1 MLKLI
6 IEDDEGRRTIVPFV
20 RDEISIGRSEGNTVR
35 LTERNVS
42 RRHARLTRK
51 NGSVQIEDLGSYTG
65 VKVNGKAVTSGPVSV
80 RKGDRIA
87 IGDYKLAVAPEG
99 ADGQELDDV
108 EHTGETVTAIRPDDV
123 GSTEVTDGGEGQN
136 LKLVVVNG
144 PLAGKVFACDG
155 NALQLGRAKDCDLV
169 VPHRSVAKRHAALT
183 RDEKGR
189 WQIRLLETAAA
200 DGLAVNGVRQPEA
213 SLRMGDSITLGKVR
227 LRLVAAGREH
237 EVKLQRRASIAPV
250 LLMAMIILAGG
261 GAVVAVTR
269 PDRIRTAV
277 TWARAVVTRKIAP
290 GAATALGGDAA
301 KIQEAKTAIESR
313 DFRKA
318 VALLEET
325 TQPDGSVSAEAAL
338 LLAQAQGEQ
347 LALRQLTEAQQH
359 LEAGRWDEAAAL
371 VAQTEG
377 SRAFA
382 REREALKQKLEASK
396 KPLSSEVQ
404 RICDEGAELLE
415 LKYYKEAEA
424 RLRRCVELDPEH
436 ARCHKLLGTTYARLQ
451 EPDRG
456 ANHYRRFLSLAP
468 NDPQADAVKKILE
481 SYEQS
486 LKK

>member
-51 NGSVQIEDLGSYTG
+51 NGSVLVEDLGSYTG
-65 VKVNGKAVTSGPVSV
+65 VKINGKAVTKGPVSL
-80 RKGDRIA
+80 RKGDKIA

-99 ADGQELDDV
+99 AEADADELD
-108 EHTGETVTAIRPDDV
+108 HSGETITAVRPDGAV
-123 GSTEVTDGGEGQN
+123 GPESGDAQPLEA
-136 LKLVVVNG
+136 KLVVVNT
-144 PLAGKVFACDG
+144 PLAGKIFACTGSTLSIGRVKG
-155 NALQLGRAKDCDLV
+155 NDLILS
-169 VPHRSVAKRHAALT
+169 HRSVAKRHATLS
-183 RDEKGR
+183 RDGAGQWHIQLQEEASG
-189 WQIRLLETAAA
+189 A
-200 DGLAVNGVRQPEA
+200 GLSVNGVSQA
-213 SLRMGDSITLGKVR
+213 SAALHAGDTVVLGKVR
-227 LRLVAAGREH
+227 MRLVPSGTELDVKVQRKSSVVPLMLIGMILIAGAGAA
-237 EVKLQRRASIAPV
+237 
-250 LLMAMIILAGG
+250 
-261 GAVVAVTR
+261 VAVTQ
-269 PDRIRTAV
+269 PDRVRSAV
-277 TWARAVVTRKIAP
+277 AWARSFISQKLP
-290 GAATALGGDAA
+290 KGAASALGGGDAA
-301 KIQEAKTAIESR
+301 RIQAARGAIDRR
-313 DFRKA
+313 DFRQA
-318 VALLEET
+318 IAQLEET

-338 LLAQAQGEQ
+338 LLAQAQGEL
-347 LALRQLTEAQQH
+347 LALRQLNEAQQ
-359 LEAGRWDEAAAL
+359 LLDGGRWDEAAAL
-371 VAQTEG
+371 LAQTEG

-382 REREALKQKLEASK
+382 KERELLKQKLEASK

-424 RLRRCVELDPEH
+424 RLRRCVELDPQH
-436 ARCHKLLGTTYARLQ
+436 ARCHKLLGTAYARLQ

-456 ANHYRRFLSLAP
+456 ATHYRRFLSLAP